1 MHNFL
6 NIPETGRAN
15 EHSDQ
20 GHNVLV
26 NLLALNSSISFQLDY
41 AVGLFT
47 VQSNG
52 NPSPLAAAN
61 KNAF

>member
-1 MHNFL
+1 M
-6 NIPETGRAN
+6 TTA
-15 EHSDQ
+15 
-20 GHNVLV
+20 NVLV

>member
-6 NIPETGRAN
+6 NIPETEREIYLGG
-15 EHSDQ
+15 Q
-20 GHNVLV
+20 GQNVLV